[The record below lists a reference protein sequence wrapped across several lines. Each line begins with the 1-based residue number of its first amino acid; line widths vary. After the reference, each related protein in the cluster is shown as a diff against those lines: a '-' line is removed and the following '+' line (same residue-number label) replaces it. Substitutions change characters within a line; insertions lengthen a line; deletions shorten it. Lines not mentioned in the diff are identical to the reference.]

1 MAEDACAAMS
11 QRDQASAVEYL
22 DGNFCHVK
30 SSEEILGMLRKENE
44 AA

>member
-11 QRDQASAVEYL
+11 PRDQASAVEYL
-22 DGNFCHVK
+22 DANFCHVK
-30 SSEEILGMLRKENE
+30 SSDEILGLMRSESE